1 MTKILEFIT
10 ELIGWFQIVLSPFL
24 IGLVI
29 GAIIYFNKQDM
40 IGLFIGIAVVALGLI
55 IGIVMAT
62 KIWRKKGTMEFL
74 SRVDA
79 TPDLDNLGE
88 SNKDNKK

>member
-10 ELIGWFQIVLSPFL
+10 ELKGWFQIVLSPFL

-55 IGIVMAT
+55 IGIIMAT
-62 KIWRKKGTMEFL
+62 KIWKKKGTMEFL

-79 TPDLDNLGE
+79 SPDLDNLDE
-88 SNKDNKK
+88 SNKNNKK